1 VLSLYFLFASTLLI
15 IFIVFYNLGD
25 GVMNKSY
32 SSGSIRESSRG
43 FTLIELLVVIAIIGV
58 LVGLLLPA
66 VQQAR
71 EAARRS
77 SCVNNLKNQA
87 LAAHNYADANTFFP
101 SWLVH
106 PQVGVTSWRNWHAG
120 SGYYHLLPYME
131 EQGLR
136 DRMETAMGLSSWG
149 GASGYLMLA
158 GTQLNIM
165 KCPSDLPNG
174 SSNANRGDA
183 NYGFSSG
190 STTRVGNGLDTAP
203 WACNSINCNGFTHR
217 GRVSDNSDANR
228 TKQYLDG
235 FSFEEF
241 TDGLSKTIMASE
253 ILTGS
258 GDNSEQ
264 LYPRN
269 AARQG
274 SGTVSN
280 RDFITESEL
289 DTFGQSL
296 AASGDWNA
304 TGGSWWGWFGHGN
317 SMINCAAPPNW
328 KHPSGGQGKWGMMM
342 DNGSDGFAPPRSR
355 HPSGVN
361 VAMADGS
368 TLFINDS
375 ITLLTWQQLGARND
389 GAVTTLP

>member
-1 VLSLYFLFASTLLI
+1 
-15 IFIVFYNLGD
+15 
-25 GVMNKSY
+25 M
-32 SSGSIRESSRG
+32 
-43 FTLIELLVVIAIIGV
+43 
-58 LVGLLLPA
+58 
-66 VQQAR
+66 
-71 EAARRS
+71 
-77 SCVNNLKNQA
+77 
-87 LAAHNYADANTFFP
+87 AAHNYADANTFFP

-106 PQVGVTSWRNWHAG
+106 PQVGVTSWKNWHAG

-136 DRMETAMGLSSWG
+136 DRMDTAMGRTSRG

-158 GTQLNIM
+158 GTQPNIM

-174 SSNANRGDA
+174 SSNATRGDA

-228 TKQYLDG
+228 TKQYLNG

-253 ILTGS
+253 ILTGT

-269 AARQG
+269 AAQRVAASVPNNQR
-274 SGTVSN
+274 S
-280 RDFITESEL
+280 FISASQL
-289 DTFGQSL
+289 DTFGQAL
-296 AASGDWNA
+296 AASG
-304 TGGSWWGWFGHGN
+304 T
-317 SMINCAAPPNW
+317 
-328 KHPSGGQGKWGMMM
+328 
-342 DNGSDGFAPPRSR
+342 
-355 HPSGVN
+355 
-361 VAMADGS
+361 
-368 TLFINDS
+368 
-375 ITLLTWQQLGARND
+375 
-389 GAVTTLP
+389 

>member
-1 VLSLYFLFASTLLI
+1 
-15 IFIVFYNLGD
+15 
-25 GVMNKSY
+25 MNQIKL
-32 SSGSIRESSRG
+32 SGSCEKSSKG

-101 SWLVH
+101 SWYVH
-106 PQVGVTSWRNWHAG
+106 PQASVTSWKNWHCG

-136 DRMETAMGLSSWG
+136 DRMETAMGQSSWNS
-149 GASGYLMLA
+149 GANNYLLLA
-158 GTQLNIM
+158 GTRLNIM

-217 GRVSDNSDANR
+217 GRVADNSDANR
-228 TKQYLDG
+228 KKQYLDG

-258 GDNSEQ
+258 GNNADQ

-269 AARQG
+269 AVKSG

-280 RDFITESEL
+280 RTFISESEL

-296 AASGDWNA
+296 AAGGSWNA
-304 TGGSWWGWFGHGN
+304 TGGSWWGWMGHGN
-317 SMINCAAPPNW
+317 SMVNCAAPPNW
-328 KHPSGGQGKWGMMM
+328 KYPSGGAGSWGMMM

-368 TLFINDS
+368 TSFINDS
-375 ITLLTWQQLGARND
+375 ITLLPWQQLGARND

>member
-1 VLSLYFLFASTLLI
+1 MNPI
-15 IFIVFYNLGD
+15 DPLGT
-25 GVMNKSY
+25 NKN
-32 SSGSIRESSRG
+32 SSEG

-87 LAAHNYADANTFFP
+87 LAAHNYAATNTFFP
-101 SWLVH
+101 SWYVH
-106 PQVGVTSWRNWHAG
+106 PQVGVTSWKNFWGG

-136 DRMETAMGLSSWG
+136 DRMETAMERSSWG
-149 GASGYLMLA
+149 GASGYGMLM

-190 STTRVGNGLDTAP
+190 SSTRIANQLDTAQSG
-203 WACNSINCNGFTHR
+203 CNRINCNGFTHR

-228 TKQYLDG
+228 TKQYLEG
-235 FSFEEF
+235 FSFEQF
-241 TDGLSKTIMASE
+241 TDGLSNTVMASE
-253 ILTGS
+253 ILTGT

-269 AARQG
+269 AARQAAA
-274 SGTVSN
+274 TVPNNQRS
-280 RDFITESEL
+280 FISASQL
-289 DTFGQSL
+289 DTFGQAL

-304 TGGSWWGWFGHGN
+304 SGGSWWGWFGHGN

-328 KHPSGGQGKWGMMM
+328 EYPSGGSGRWGMMM
-342 DNGSDGFAPPRSR
+342 DNGPDGFAR
-355 HPSGVN
+355 HE
-361 VAMADGS
+361 VA
-368 TLFINDS
+368 I
-375 ITLLTWQQLGARND
+375 R
-389 GAVTTLP
+389 VV